1 MAGNTFGSKFTVTT
15 FGESHG
21 TALGVVIDGVPAG
34 IKIDAD
40 QIQKA
45 LDRRRPGVSTNGVV
59 NAAVT
64 ARKESDKAEI
74 LSGVFNG
81 YSTGTPI
88 SIIIRNEN
96 QHSSD
101 YNELSVKMRPGHAD
115 YTYLEKYGY
124 RDYRGG
130 GRSSGRETC
139 ARVAAGDVA
148 RQVLQSM
155 IPDFNATAYTLRAA
169 GIQCESI
176 DLSQIEKNSMRAPDA
191 EAAELMTQKIAEYRE
206 AGNSVGGIIECQIN
220 NLPAGIGEPVFDK
233 LDAVLAHAMLS
244 IGAIKGIEF
253 GTGFDCVDMTGAQ
266 NNDDMKIVDGKVAF
280 DTNNAGGILG
290 GMSNGNTVVF
300 RLAVKAVPS
309 IYTEQKTIEAKIN
322 PDEPNNPEEI
332 KFENTT
338 LKIKG
343 RHDICLCPRIVPVV
357 EAMAYISLCDLFLTD
372 R

>member
-1 MAGNTFGSKFTVTT
+1 MSGSSFGSKFTVTT

-59 NAAVT
+59 NSAVT
-64 ARKESDKAEI
+64 ARKEGDKAEV

-81 YSTGTPI
+81 FSTGTPI

-101 YNELSVKMRPGHAD
+101 YNELAVKMRPGHAD

-148 RQVLQSM
+148 RQVLESF
-155 IPDFNATAYTLRAA
+155 IPDLKTTAYTLRAA
-169 GIQCESI
+169 GIQCETI
-176 DLSQIEKNSMRAPDA
+176 DLSQIEKNSMRAPDSK
-191 EAAELMTQKIAEYRE
+191 AAELMDKKIAEYRE
-206 AGNSVGGIIECQIN
+206 QGNSVGGIIECQVEN
-220 NLPAGIGEPVFDK
+220 VPGGIGEPVFDK

-253 GTGFDCVDMTGAQ
+253 GAGFDAADLTGSE
-266 NNDDMKIVDGKVAF
+266 NNDDMQVKDGKVEF
-280 DTNNAGGILG
+280 LTNNAGGILG
-290 GMSNGNTVVF
+290 GMSNGNTIKF

-309 IYTEQKTIEAKIN
+309 IFTEQKTIEAKID
-322 PDEPNNPEEI
+322 PDKPQSPCDI

-357 EAMAYISLCDLFLTD
+357 EAMTYISLCDLFLTN

>member
-1 MAGNTFGSKFTVTT
+1 MAGNTFGTNFKVTT

-34 IKIDAD
+34 IKIDAH
-40 QIQKA
+40 QIQAA
-45 LDRRRPGVSTNGVV
+45 LDRRRPGNTTNGKVD
-59 NAAVT
+59 AAVT

-88 SIIIRNEN
+88 AITIRNEN

-115 YTYLEKYGY
+115 YAYLKKYGI

-139 ARVAAGDVA
+139 ARVAAGDIA
-148 RQVLQSM
+148 RQVLNSL
-155 IPDFNATAYTLRAA
+155 IENFKVTAYTLRAA
-169 GIQCESI
+169 GVQCQTI
-176 DLSQIEKNSMRAPDA
+176 DLSQIEENSMRAPDNK
-191 EAAELMTQKIAEYRE
+191 AAALMTEKVEEYRSK
-206 AGNSVGGIIECQIN
+206 GLSVGGLIECQVQG
-220 NLPAGIGEPVFDK
+220 LPAGIGEPVFDK

-253 GTGFDCVDMTGAQ
+253 GKGFDVVDMTGDE
-266 NNDDMKIVDGKVAF
+266 NNDDMKMENGQVIF
-280 DTNNAGGILG
+280 ETNNAGGVLG
-290 GMSNGNTVVF
+290 GISNGNTIVF

-309 IYTEQKTIEAKIN
+309 IYTEQKTVEAKIN
-322 PDEPNNPEEI
+322 PDVPNDPSSI
-332 KFENTT
+332 QFEDTT

-357 EAMAYISLCDLFLTD
+357 EAMTYISICDLFLTN

>member
-40 QIQKA
+40 QIQSA
-45 LDRRRPGVSTNGVV
+45 LDRRRPGVTTDGKV
-59 NAAVT
+59 NSAVT

-101 YNELSVKMRPGHAD
+101 YNELAVKMRPGHAD

-148 RQVLQSM
+148 RQVLQSF
-155 IPDFNATAYTLRAA
+155 IPGLKITAYTLRAA
-169 GIQCESI
+169 GVQCQSM
-176 DLSQIEKNSMRAPDA
+176 DLSQIEQNSMRAPDNKT
-191 EAAELMTQKIAEYRE
+191 AELMNQRVQEYRE
-206 AGNSVGGIIECQIN
+206 NGNSIGGIIECQVE

-253 GTGFDCVDMTGAQ
+253 GKGFDVVDMTGAE
-266 NNDDMKIVDGKVAF
+266 NNDDMRIENGKVVF

-290 GMSNGNTVVF
+290 GMSNGNTIVF

-309 IYTEQKTIEAKIN
+309 IYTEQRTIEAKIN
-322 PDEPNNPEEI
+322 PDIPNNPAEI
-332 KFENTT
+332 TFENTT

-357 EAMAYISLCDLFLTD
+357 EAMSYISLCDLFLTN